1 MATTNPTISTSAT
14 KIVNASTDF
23 LLSLPWKSNVVV
35 EVATTNTPS
44 VEPTADTWH
53 PLRGADGDRL
63 NRAVLGNDLEV
74 WARCPYGE
82 VTVVLD

>member
-1 MATTNPTISTSAT
+1 MATTNPTIS
-14 KIVNASTDF
+14 STPAKLVDAGDDF
-23 LLSLPWKSNVVV
+23 LLSLPWKVAVTV
-35 EVATTNTPS
+35 EVATTATPGS
-44 VEPTADTWH
+44 APTVELWH

-74 WARCPYGE
+74 WARCPDGE